1 MTLYAERLSESTTS
15 NEGLYQTVLRR
26 PPVTAKAKIA
36 YENIDAELRRYLL
49 ETEGPCSSTQS
60 AGCPVDGRS
69 CHWENDYESFIAE
82 WFHLADEAPSINT
95 IASALNSRGF
105 HMKSDKRRRLSRKQI
120 EHTLKRLDH
129 QGRL

>member
-15 NEGLYQTVLRR
+15 NQGLFSEVNRR
-26 PPVTAKAKIA
+26 PPVTREAKVA
-36 YENIDAELRRYLL
+36 YANIDAELRNYLL
-49 ETEGPCSSTQS
+49 EAEGPCSSTQS

-69 CHWENDYESFIAE
+69 CHWGNDYEGFIAE
-82 WFHLADEAPSINT
+82 WYHLADEAPSINNMV
-95 IASALNSRGF
+95 SALSTRGF
-105 HMKSDKRRRLSRKQI
+105 HMKSDKKRRLSRKQI